1 MRYGTGIGVRYYSNF
16 GPIRIDVGTPVN
28 PAKGDPRV
36 AVYVSLG
43 QAF

>member
-1 MRYGTGIGVRYYSNF
+1 VRYHTRF
-16 GPIRIDVGTPVN
+16 GPIRIDVGTPI
-28 PAKGDPRV
+28 ARRQGESRV